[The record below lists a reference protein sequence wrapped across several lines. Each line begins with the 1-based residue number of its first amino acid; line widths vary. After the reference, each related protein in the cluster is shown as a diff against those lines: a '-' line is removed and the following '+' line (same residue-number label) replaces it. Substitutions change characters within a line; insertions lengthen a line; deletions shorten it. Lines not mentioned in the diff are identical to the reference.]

1 MNDVVRLLADMPR
14 RLRAIAETFDERA
27 IRVRGPGETFSLLE
41 TACHLRD
48 IEQLGYSTRIR
59 RILAEERPELADVDG
74 ARVAE
79 ESDYHGTQHLW
90 PAIDRF
96 AWLRAE
102 NVAMLSRLT
111 LAEWTREGVLEGVG
125 TVSLAKLAQLM
136 QEHDSGHLAELQALS
151 SRA

>member
-14 RLRAIAETFDERA
+14 RLRAIASAFDEDA

-48 IEQLGYSTRIR
+48 IEQLGYTVRIR
-59 RILAEERPELADVDG
+59 RILAEERPDLPDVDG

-90 PAIDRF
+90 PAIERF
-96 AWLRAE
+96 EWLRAE
-102 NVAMLSRLT
+102 NVAVLGRLT
-111 LAEWTREGVLEGVG
+111 LAEWTREGVLEGAG
-125 TVSLAKLAQLM
+125 PITLAKLAQLM
-136 QEHDSGHLAELQALS
+136 QEHDSGHLAELQALQ
-151 SRA
+151 